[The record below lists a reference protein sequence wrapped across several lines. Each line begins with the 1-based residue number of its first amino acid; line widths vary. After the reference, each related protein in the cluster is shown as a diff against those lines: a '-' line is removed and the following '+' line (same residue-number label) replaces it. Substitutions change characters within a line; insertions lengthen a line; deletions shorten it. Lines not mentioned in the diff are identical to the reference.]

1 MSLFPL
7 YDPSKDY
14 SGGFMQAVAATK
26 TARETIVENAA
37 DALHAAVMHANKSL
51 LNMYAPTEICRLF
64 CKTVDFDF
72 DKQDFDFHYMERLLK
87 EKPRDSFDKNQFIM
101 RLRTLHKV
109 YPLPPEV
116 KRKPNYTLNTI
127 LDFTL
132 NVINGKRLSP
142 LEQRLYDMLD
152 EQYGKLAV
160 SDSPRH

>member
-1 MSLFPL
+1 MSLFPM
-7 YDPSKDY
+7 YDEKRDY
-14 SGGFMQAVAATK
+14 SGVMQAVAATK

-37 DALHAAVMHANKSL
+37 DSLHAAIMHANKSL

-87 EKPRDSFDKNQFIM
+87 EKPRDSFDKNQFIK

-109 YPLPPEV
+109 YPIQPEV
-116 KRKPNYTLNTI
+116 KSKPNYTLNTI